1 MSLHI
6 INFKSDAAGT
16 CISKLLSTVFCNN
29 HTRFKFCDT
38 MKFALTLI
46 LAALC
51 IPLTQLLHSVSV
63 ISAFQQEKLIY
74 CDVSVIF
81 NIQVICNT
89 HKNNDKVINKV
100 KAVLFTK
107 WSQIN
112 LLGYFGFSEQF
123 FLCQTPDIRNM
134 FAIGNLPHDGWTSF
148 SLTCTVFGW
157 PRLVTCWLAQRRPV
171 CSVTSATCYQSNDWL
186 ASCPLVFVR
195 KNVA

>member
-1 MSLHI
+1 
-6 INFKSDAAGT
+6 
-16 CISKLLSTVFCNN
+16 
-29 HTRFKFCDT
+29 

-107 WSQIN
+107 
-112 LLGYFGFSEQF
+112 
-123 FLCQTPDIRNM
+123 
-134 FAIGNLPHDGWTSF
+134 
-148 SLTCTVFGW
+148 
-157 PRLVTCWLAQRRPV
+157 
-171 CSVTSATCYQSNDWL
+171 
-186 ASCPLVFVR
+186 
-195 KNVA
+195 